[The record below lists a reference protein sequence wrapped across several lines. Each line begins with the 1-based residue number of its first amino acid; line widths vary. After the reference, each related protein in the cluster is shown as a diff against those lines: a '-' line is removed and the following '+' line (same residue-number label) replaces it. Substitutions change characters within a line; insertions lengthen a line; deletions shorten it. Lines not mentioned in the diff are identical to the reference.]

1 MGMMLDKKQI
11 WAIFLFGFKIGH
23 KAAETTRNINN
34 TSGSGTTTANK
45 CTMQWWFK
53 KFCKGD
59 KSLEDGKGS
68 GQPSEVDN
76 DQVRAI
82 IEPDRLTT
90 IWEVAEELS
99 VEHSTVIWHL
109 KQTGKVK
116 RLNKWV
122 PCELTEN
129 NKIILKCHL
138 LLFYNSESSLN
149 WIVTYD
155 KKWILHSSSSS
166 SNQLRGCS

>member
-99 VEHSTVIWHL
+99 VEHSMVIWHL

-129 NKIILKCHL
+129 KKIKSFWSVIFSYSTTVNHL
-138 LLFYNSESSLN
+138 SIGLWRMTKSGFYIAAAAAATS
-149 WIVTYD
+149 
-155 KKWILHSSSSS
+155 
-166 SNQLRGCS
+166 